1 MISHIQM
8 YLCVNIGTFDVLSA
22 ATSVIP
28 GGVTVSGNFNDNAE
42 GCFIT
47 LTSEASDS
55 NDMFVALPD
64 TNGSANVTGLG
75 TSNYTARIYDLE
87 NGLPGRRPAVEID
100 GVGVTGVGEG
110 EQEHM
115 GVVEYF
121 NKIFY
126 TKY

>member
-1 MISHIQM
+1 MFN
-8 YLCVNIGTFDVLSA
+8 VGTFDVLN
-22 ATSVIP
+22 ATTSTIP
-28 GGVTVSGNFNDNAE
+28 GGIIVNGNFTDNAE

-47 LTSEASDS
+47 LTSETSDL

-64 TNGSANVTGLG
+64 TSGSANVTGLG

-100 GVGVTGVGEG
+100 GVGVTGAGEG

-115 GVVEYF
+115 G
-121 NKIFY
+121 
-126 TKY
+126 